1 MENLLRTG
9 FERRILW
16 KMVNDILHI
25 HCEGKCIFKNH
36 LRKVD
41 TELNSNFQL
50 HHRYFFSKYYVTKIF
65 CICYFIQEYF
75 CLCFKVLSSVT
86 VSVCILSS
94 EGANQLQVLYVR
106 TLEKHPRKLLARNPF
121 LLTLGSSHLFPAIF
135 FLEIS
140 RSFRKTSKKLI
151 LENYV
156 LAYHTANKYAK
167 ILQTV
172 LVIFSLFFVSY
183 IIRNHEYT
191 MHPSGRRLDTT

>member
-1 MENLLRTG
+1 
-9 FERRILW
+9 
-16 KMVNDILHI
+16 MVNDILHI

-75 CLCFKVLSSVT
+75 WK
-86 VSVCILSS
+86 CILSS

>member
-75 CLCFKVLSSVT
+75 WKCFKVLSSVT

-94 EGANQLQVLYVR
+94 EGANQLQVLYA
-106 TLEKHPRKLLARNPF
+106 LCKDFGE
-121 LLTLGSSHLFPAIF
+121 
-135 FLEIS
+135 
-140 RSFRKTSKKLI
+140 TSK
-151 LENYV
+151 ETSSTESFSTDAWV
-156 LAYHTANKYAK
+156 LTFIPSNF
-167 ILQTV
+167 
-172 LVIFSLFFVSY
+172 FS
-183 IIRNHEYT
+183 RNFKKFQKNI
-191 MHPSGRRLDTT
+191 

>member
-1 MENLLRTG
+1 
-9 FERRILW
+9 
-16 KMVNDILHI
+16 MVNDILHI
-25 HCEGKCIFKNH
+25 NCEGKCIFKNH

-50 HHRYFFSKYYVTKIF
+50 HRRHFFSKYYVTKIF

-75 CLCFKVLSSVT
+75 WKCFKVLSSVS

-106 TLEKHPRKLLARNPF
+106 TLGKHPRKLLVRNPF

-140 RSFRKTSKKLI
+140 RSSEKHLK
-151 LENYV
+151 
-156 LAYHTANKYAK
+156 
-167 ILQTV
+167 
-172 LVIFSLFFVSY
+172 SLFWRITSQH
-183 IIRNHEYT
+183 IIQPINMPRFCKL
-191 MHPSGRRLDTT
+191 SSLSFLCFLCLI